1 MFAFCV
7 SLWYTIVIKWNW
19 RKRRMANTINVTKFK
34 ELTRSNETV
43 EVPNNLLNILLSPC
57 KNGLLESI
65 IEIGVDMSEDFLRT
79 FFEEEHAERV
89 TNKQDF
95 TPESITTLIAG
106 LQKKGDNYFETA
118 AGIGGLVIAQWVANN
133 DIVVNLEEV
142 SGVTIA
148 YLLLNM
154 SIRNISGTVKHANS
168 ITDEVYTTYVLTK
181 GDKFSDIEIDYTV
194 GQQEIAADI
203 SNINP
208 PFSLKW
214 DGAKGDDEN
223 GYPYPPK
230 GYADYLFILRAL
242 SKLNDEG
249 QMIAVVPHGLLFRG
263 GKEGEIRKKLIE
275 NKHIK
280 SIIGLPANL
289 FMGTQIPVALL
300 IITKAQTNEDVLFV
314 DASAEF
320 EKNKNQNQLTEEHVS
335 KIVDTVVNN
344 NEIEKYSRVVSFD
357 EIKDNDYNFNIPR
370 YIDTFEE
377 EPEIDVAQVTADLLA
392 VEDEIKNDN
401 NELLSMLDEL
411 VGTTFDAD
419 VMLQTMKV
427 NLKKLW

>member
-1 MFAFCV
+1 
-7 SLWYTIVIKWNW
+7 
-19 RKRRMANTINVTKFK
+19 
-34 ELTRSNETV
+34 V
-43 EVPNNLLNILLSPC
+43 EVPNNLLNILLSPY
-57 KNGLLESI
+57 KNRLLESI
-65 IEIGVDMSEDFLRT
+65 TDIGVDMSDDFLRD

-95 TPESITTLIAG
+95 TPESVTTLIAG
-106 LQKKGDNYFETA
+106 LQKQGDNYFETA

-133 DIVVNLEEV
+133 DIVVNLEEI
-142 SGVTIA
+142 SGVTIS
-148 YLLLNM
+148 YLLLHM
-154 SIRNISGTVKHANS
+154 SIRNIAGIVKHANS

-181 GDKFSDIEIDYTV
+181 GDKFSDIEISDNV
-194 GQQEIAADI
+194 SLQEVAADI

-242 SKLNDEG
+242 SKLNDDG

-275 NKHIK
+275 NNHIK

-289 FMGTQIPVALL
+289 FSGTQIPVVLL
-300 IITKAQTNEDVLFV
+300 VLTKAQTNEDVLLI
-314 DASAEF
+314 DASNEF
-320 EKNKNQNQLTEEHVS
+320 EKNKNKNQLTDTNID
-335 KIVDTVVNN
+335 KIVETYNNN

-357 EIKDNDYNFNIPR
+357 EIKENNYNLNITR
-370 YIDTFEE
+370 YIDTFED
-377 EPEIDVAQVTADLLA
+377 EPEIDLAQVTADLLTID
-392 VEDEIKNDN
+392 DEIKNDN

-411 VGTTFDAD
+411 VSTTPDAD
-419 VMLQTMKV
+419 AMLQTMKG
-427 NLKKLW
+427 NLKNYGK

>member
-1 MFAFCV
+1 MD
-7 SLWYTIVIKWNW
+7 
-19 RKRRMANTINVTKFK
+19 NTIDVTKFK
-34 ELTRSNETV
+34 VLTGSDETV
-43 EVPNNLLNILLSPC
+43 EVPNNLLNILLSPY
-57 KNGLLESI
+57 KNRLLESI
-65 IEIGVDMSEDFLRT
+65 TDIGVDMSDDFLRD

-89 TNKQDF
+89 TRKQDF
-95 TPESITTLIAG
+95 TPESVTTLIAG
-106 LQKKGDNYFETA
+106 LQKQGDNYFETA

-133 DIVVNLEEV
+133 DIVVNLEEI
-142 SGVTIA
+142 SGVTIS
-148 YLLLNM
+148 YLLLHM
-154 SIRNISGTVKHANS
+154 SIRNIAGIVKHANS

-181 GDKFSDIEIDYTV
+181 GDKFSNIEISDNV
-194 GQQEIAADI
+194 GLQEVAADI

-242 SKLNDEG
+242 SKLNDDG

-275 NKHIK
+275 NNHIK

-289 FMGTQIPVALL
+289 FSGTQIPVALL
-300 IITKAQTNEDVLFV
+300 ILTKAQINEDVLFI
-314 DASAEF
+314 DASNEF
-320 EKNKNQNQLTEEHVS
+320 EKNKNQNQLTNTNID
-335 KIVDTVVNN
+335 KIVETYNNN
-344 NEIEKYSRVVSFD
+344 NEIEKYSRIVSID
-357 EIKDNDYNFNIPR
+357 EIKNNDYNLNIPR

-377 EPEIDVAQVTADLLA
+377 EPEIDLAQVTADLLA
-392 VEDEIKNDN
+392 VDDEIKNDN
-401 NELLSMLDEL
+401 KALLSMLDEL
-411 VGTTFDAD
+411 VGTVPEADA
-419 VMLQTMKV
+419 MLQTMKG

>member
-1 MFAFCV
+1 
-7 SLWYTIVIKWNW
+7 
-19 RKRRMANTINVTKFK
+19 MANTIDVSKFK
-34 ELTRSNETV
+34 ALTRSNETV

-89 TNKQDF
+89 TRKQDF
-95 TPESITTLIAG
+95 TPESVTTLVAK
-106 LQKKGDNYFETA
+106 LQKQGNNYFETA

-133 DIVVNLEEV
+133 DIIVNLEEV

-154 SIRNISGTVKHANS
+154 SIRNIAGTVKHANS

-181 GDKFSDIEIDYTV
+181 GDKFSDIDISDNINEK
-194 GQQEIAADI
+194 EIAADI

-214 DGAKGDDEN
+214 DGAKGEDKN

-230 GYADYLFILRAL
+230 GYADYLFVLRAL
-242 SKLNDEG
+242 SKLNDDG

-275 NKHIK
+275 DKHIK

-289 FMGTQIPVALL
+289 FSGTSIPVALL
-300 IITKAQTNEDVLFV
+300 IITKAQTNENVLFI
-314 DASAEF
+314 DASNEF
-320 EKNKNQNQLTEEHVS
+320 EKNKNQNQLTDEHIN
-335 KIVDTVVNN
+335 KIVETYNNN

-357 EIKDNDYNFNIPR
+357 EIKENDYNLNIPR
-370 YIDTFEE
+370 YVDTFEE
-377 EPEIDVAQVTADLLA
+377 EPEIDLAQVTAELLA
-392 VEDEIKNDN
+392 IDDEINNNN
-401 NELLSMLDEL
+401 NEFLSMLDEL
-411 VGTTFDAD
+411 VSTTPNANA
-419 VMLQTMKV
+419 MLQTMKI
-427 NLKKLW
+427 NLKKLL

>member
-1 MFAFCV
+1 
-7 SLWYTIVIKWNW
+7 
-19 RKRRMANTINVTKFK
+19 MANTIDVTKFK
-34 ELTRSNETV
+34 ALTGSNETV
-43 EVPNNLLNILLSPC
+43 EVPNNLLNILLSPY
-57 KNGLLESI
+57 KNRLLESI
-65 IEIGVDMSEDFLRT
+65 TDIGVDMSDDFLRY

-89 TNKQDF
+89 TRKQDF
-95 TPESITTLIAG
+95 TPESVTTLIAG
-106 LQKKGDNYFETA
+106 LQKQGDNYFETA

-154 SIRNISGTVKHANS
+154 SIRNIAGTVKHANS

-181 GDKFSDIEIDYTV
+181 GDKFSDIEISDNV
-194 GQQEIAADI
+194 SLQEVAADI

-242 SKLNDEG
+242 SKLNDDG

-263 GKEGEIRKKLIE
+263 GKEGEIRKKFIE
-275 NKHIK
+275 NNHIK
-280 SIIGLPANL
+280 SIIGLPTNL
-289 FMGTQIPVALL
+289 FSGTQIPVTLL
-300 IITKAQTNEDVLFV
+300 VLTKAQINEDVLFI
-314 DASAEF
+314 DASNEF
-320 EKNKNQNQLTEEHVS
+320 EKNKNQNQLTDTNID
-335 KIVDTVVNN
+335 KIVETYNNN

-357 EIKDNDYNFNIPR
+357 EIKENDYNLNIPR

-377 EPEIDVAQVTADLLA
+377 EPEIDLAQVTAELLA
-392 VEDEIKNDN
+392 VDDEIKNDN

-411 VGTTFDAD
+411 VGTTHDTNA
-419 VMLQTMKV
+419 MLQTMKG

>member
-1 MFAFCV
+1 
-7 SLWYTIVIKWNW
+7 
-19 RKRRMANTINVTKFK
+19 MANTIDVSKFK
-34 ELTRSNETV
+34 ALTGSNETTD
-43 EVPNNLLNILLSPC
+43 VPNNLLNILLSPY

-89 TNKQDF
+89 TRKQDF
-95 TPESITTLIAG
+95 TPESVTTLVAK
-106 LQKKGDNYFETA
+106 LQKQGNNYFETA

-133 DIVVNLEEV
+133 DIIVNLEEV

-154 SIRNISGTVKHANS
+154 SIRNIAGIVKHANS

-181 GDKFSDIEIDYTV
+181 GDKFSDIEISDNIN
-194 GQQEIAADI
+194 QKEIAADI

-214 DGAKGDDEN
+214 DGAKGEDKN

-263 GKEGEIRKKLIE
+263 GKEGEIRKKLIDD
-275 NKHIK
+275 KHIK
-280 SIIGLPANL
+280 SIIGLPSNL
-289 FMGTQIPVALL
+289 FSGTSIPVALL
-300 IITKAQTNEDVLFV
+300 IITKAQTNENTLFI
-314 DASAEF
+314 DASNEF
-320 EKNKNQNQLTEEHVS
+320 EKNKNQNQLTDEHIN
-335 KIVDTVVNN
+335 KIVETYNNN

-357 EIKDNDYNFNIPR
+357 EIKENDYNLNIPR
-370 YIDTFEE
+370 YVDTFEE
-377 EPEIDVAQVTADLLA
+377 EPEIDLAQVTAELLA
-392 VEDEIKNDN
+392 IDDEINNNN

-411 VGTTFDAD
+411 VGTTPDANA
-419 VMLQTMKV
+419 MLQTMKI
-427 NLKKLW
+427 NLKKLL

>member
-1 MFAFCV
+1 
-7 SLWYTIVIKWNW
+7 
-19 RKRRMANTINVTKFK
+19 MANTIDVSKLK
-34 ELTRSNETV
+34 ALTDSNETAD
-43 EVPNNLLNILLSPC
+43 VPNNLLNILLSPY
-57 KNGLLESI
+57 KNRFLKSI
-65 IEIGVDMSEDFLRT
+65 TEIGVDMSEDFLRT

-89 TNKQDF
+89 TRKQDF
-95 TPESITTLIAG
+95 TPASVTTLVAK
-106 LQKKGDNYFETA
+106 LQKQGNNYFETA
-118 AGIGGLVIAQWVANN
+118 AGIGGLVIAQWVVNN
-133 DIVVNLEEV
+133 DIIVNLEEV

-168 ITDEVYTTYVLTK
+168 LTDEVFTTYVLTK
-181 GDKFSDIEIDYTV
+181 GDKFSDIEIIDNI
-194 GQQEIAADI
+194 GQKEIAADI

-214 DGAKGDDEN
+214 DGAKGEDKN

-242 SKLNDEG
+242 EKLNDEG

-275 NKHIK
+275 NKHVK

-289 FMGTQIPVALL
+289 FSGTSIPVALL
-300 IITKAQTNEDVLFV
+300 IITKAQTNENVLFV
-314 DASAEF
+314 DASNEF

-344 NEIEKYSRVVSFD
+344 KEIEKYSRVVSLD
-357 EIKDNDYNFNIPR
+357 EIKDNDYNLNIPR

-377 EPEIDVAQVTADLLA
+377 EPEIDLAQVTAELLA
-392 VEDEIKNDN
+392 IDDEIKNDN

-411 VGTTFDAD
+411 VGTTPDSN
-419 VMLQTMKV
+419 VMLQAMKI
-427 NLKKLW
+427 NLKKLL